1 MPETTMTVS
10 EIISKIRSGVSLKIS
25 LKIKSGTHLSPFYL
39 EFNHEEQQF
48 VQTWLNQSQFCSYHE
63 AEQLIRNNKS
73 SLYFEYGEKIEVQEN
88 FCDLAISLARG
99 LL

>member
-10 EIISKIRSGVSLKIS
+10 EIISKIRSGVSLKI
-25 LKIKSGTHLSPFYL
+25 KTGNGINPVYL
-39 EFNHEEQQF
+39 EFDQKREVF
-48 VQTWLNQSQFCSYHE
+48 YQTWLNQSQDCSYNQ

-99 LL
+99 L